1 MHIKLFRETTHRDGA
16 VCVRGEGV
24 TFSRST
30 KSSALGAYTEK
41 KSFFKKLYKNK
52 KGHISLYNLKKV

>member
-30 KSSALGAYTEK
+30 KSSALGAYTGK
-41 KSFFKKLYKNK
+41 IFFKNYTKIK
-52 KGHISLYNLKKV
+52 KFIYDIILMFI

>member
-52 KGHISLYNLKKV
+52 KVHI